1 MIVLR
6 EMLMFAADFVLT
18 LVWLKASLLVLALVF
33 LRAVVSRRSASLRS
47 AISTLA
53 VAALLLLPVLPALLP
68 SADLTVIAFPRFL
81 FQLDMLKLAQ
91 WVGAP
96 VIAGDTPVMAGAA
109 TLPLALWLG
118 AVWMAG
124 AVLLIA
130 RFARQVLVVR
140 LVVRTAEAAPD
151 GVLLGR
157 FRRASAAFAPRANVR
172 LACSEAVTGPI
183 TFGWRH
189 AVVLLPRAAR
199 EWSTECLDAVLA
211 HELAHVARRDYLVL
225 VLAELVRALYWLNP
239 LVSRLT
245 AEVRAALECACDD
258 AALRTGVSPEAYAKH
273 LLELARWQRVA
284 PVAGGLP
291 MVRQS
296 FFRARMQAILDEAA
310 DRTPAS
316 RHLLLASAIL
326 WVALVSSVSAAGLW
340 SCTAEEGVPN
350 SPAAVTTGPSALCVE
365 TCARTG

>member
-33 LRAVVSRRSASLRS
+33 LRALLSRRSASLRS

-96 VIAGDTPVMAGAA
+96 VIGDTPVVAGAA
-109 TLPLALWLG
+109 TLPLASWLG

-151 GVLLGR
+151 GLLLDR

-258 AALRTGVSPEAYAKH
+258 AALRTGVSPETYAKH

-316 RHLLLASAIL
+316 RHFLLASAIL

-340 SCTAEEGVPN
+340 SCTAEEELPN
-350 SPAAVTTGPSALCVE
+350 GPAAVTTADPSALCVE